1 MKTTISSLTTL
12 EIGHIHTLEEES
24 VAGILTELPNEQI
37 SVAMNDTTAFIFHLN
52 DKYFTLINTGCCSI
66 AIRTC

>member
-24 VAGILTELPNEQI
+24 VADILTELPNEQI

-52 DKYFTLINTGCCSI
+52 DKHFTLINTGCCSI